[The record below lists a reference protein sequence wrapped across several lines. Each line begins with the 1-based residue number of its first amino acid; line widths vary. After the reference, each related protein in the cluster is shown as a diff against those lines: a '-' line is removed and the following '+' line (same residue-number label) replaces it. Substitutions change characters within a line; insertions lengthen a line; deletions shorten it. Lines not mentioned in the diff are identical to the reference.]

1 MENKE
6 NISIRIE
13 KKIYD
18 NGKIERKIV
27 YSNNVKEVTYYYS
40 TGELFFRKL
49 VDNINEEEYIEYF
62 SKKGDTITKLKNN
75 YNSNYKIIF
84 DINSGKYLKLI
95 EKKLYYNRKIF
106 FGRVRYYSGV
116 FLIEESYNSEG
127 ELDGISKISHYEE
140 GIISEINWKS
150 GMIVL
155 RNKDDKKI

>member
-1 MENKE
+1 M
-6 NISIRIE
+6 
-13 KKIYD
+13 
-18 NGKIERKIV
+18 
-27 YSNNVKEVTYYYS
+27 
-40 TGELFFRKL
+40 
-49 VDNINEEEYIEYF
+49 
-62 SKKGDTITKLKNN
+62 
-75 YNSNYKIIF
+75 
-84 DINSGKYLKLI
+84 KLI

-155 RNKDDKKI
+155 RNKDDKSKREVTI